1 MATILCFSD
10 FHEHYQGVDRMFAR
24 MKKKCPRPKL
34 ILFCGD
40 FLNETGDTMNQNLPN
55 QAEKLARLCTITGET
70 YPNVPLYFVGGNHES
85 AQAAELV
92 QTKLGP

>member
-55 QAEKLARLCTITGET
+55 
-70 YPNVPLYFVGGNHES
+70 
-85 AQAAELV
+85 
-92 QTKLGP
+92 